1 MFLFWHPFFCQQQ
14 KIRGHF
20 PFFLLALP
28 EQLYTY
34 TKISHTSSCEKNSL
48 LSMQKLWKTLN
59 NIQYWFTQ
67 SLPFISYSSW
77 TFSWNCIPSIKIM
90 WALLV
95 IINKQKCQEWML
107 LCERLVHFTTLYWI
121 VIYARIKLARAC
133 ILSCMSMPPR
143 KQSHTSCSLRLL
155 ILFVSNPNLK
165 AIRSGI

>member
-1 MFLFWHPFFCQQQ
+1 MDNYIHTQRSLTLQVVRKPHFFQC
-14 KIRGHF
+14 K
-20 PFFLLALP
+20 
-28 EQLYTY
+28 
-34 TKISHTSSCEKNSL
+34 
-48 LSMQKLWKTLN
+48 KLWKTLN
-59 NIQYWFTQ
+59 NIQHWFTQ
-67 SLPFISYSSW
+67 SLPLIAYSSW
-77 TFSWNCIPSIKIM
+77 SFSWNCIPSIKIM

-155 ILFVSNPNLK
+155 ILFVRNPNLK